1 MYCSAYFPAAVQAI
15 DVAVV
20 ALVAVV
26 LVVVLVAADVVVA
39 AEAAAVSVVV
49 TAGATVLA
57 DVAAPDQGWVANA
70 CQVAFVH
77 SAAAAAAAEKLAWMD
92 WNLKVPRPHPLGASF
107 PADQMVL
114 ESSAV
119 VF

>member
-77 SAAAAAAAEKLAWMD
+77 SAAAAAEKLAWMD
-92 WNLKVPRPHPLGASF
+92 WNLKVPRPHPQGASF

>member
-77 SAAAAAAAEKLAWMD
+77 SAAAAAAEKLAWMD